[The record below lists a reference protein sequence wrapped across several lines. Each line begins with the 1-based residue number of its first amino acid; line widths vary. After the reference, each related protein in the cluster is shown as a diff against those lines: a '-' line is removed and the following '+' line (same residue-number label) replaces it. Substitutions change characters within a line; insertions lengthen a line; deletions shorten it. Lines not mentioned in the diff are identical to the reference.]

1 MVFSQSLLLTCCQP
15 WAGVLDANPCPS
27 PLYRRR
33 PRSRNPASK
42 LPSIVLLQL
51 LPPSSPRLRRLW
63 TQEIPEP
70 AACYASS
77 PGSPASGDLSGSPRP
92 PAPRGAVAQG
102 ENEALVACLPLAS
115 LASSDRLAI
124 APRLP
129 MSKHFFPFSSRTS
142 PCR

>member
-1 MVFSQSLLLTCCQP
+1 MFSQSLLLTCCQP

-27 PLYRRR
+27 PLDRRR

-102 ENEALVACLPLAS
+102 ENEALVACLPPAS